1 MRGVETMAN
10 NKKKRNTENNT
21 IKKEIIVE
29 REYTNEITP
38 IQAILPIVI
47 EDIKRRREE
56 YIKAHPDKF
65 NKK

>member
-1 MRGVETMAN
+1 MAN
-10 NKKKRNTENNT
+10 NKKNKNTKNNT
-21 IKKEIIVE
+21 IKKEIIIE

-56 YIKAHPDKF
+56 YIKAHSDEF